1 MHSQESSSERDDPK
15 APKVP
20 EPRAEPREEQRPP
33 QMARRTRSTLDL
45 RSVQRLQRGAGNA
58 AVSRLLA
65 AQQPPAAPLRQGP
78 TGGAA
83 GQGAPAG
90 PVGQA
95 EYAGQASGG
104 AGAQEQRP
112 GGIPPGRGAVPGGAP
127 GAEDAAGDG
136 VAGLR
141 PAAPRFAD
149 SPSAGP
155 RSARPLSVREARDDE
170 KPGRPERD
178 GAPADASALP
188 ERLPD
193 GGAAAAAATVNAR
206 QGELRAARTGQRPAA
221 SLLKEHRKAQEG
233 EGKGAPGRE
242 RGPHPG
248 EEEGEQGRDQDRDR
262 GHQRREGGRPPDGP
276 GRGAQ
281 GADQGGDGSDTGFT
295 ELDVEPLMPPLWGQS
310 SAQHE
315 EEIQDYKQALSQ
327 DRAISQE
334 KIAAFTAG
342 RRAKS
347 AELAGLVPQLTQQ
360 INGAKAAALGE
371 IGSAETSG
379 VAAVQAAVRNA
390 RSRVQAQA
398 RSARA
403 QVEAGH
409 SAAVVG
415 MGAAASGARTAM
427 DSDFRTAGEAVTGK
441 QDEQITKLGELYG
454 RTEQR
459 IRDAAKEAGDLAAGE
474 GKKRAEQ
481 YRAKMIHRD
490 DNWWDGPLTDNRC
503 KARADAATAVGDAYR
518 KELPKAADEPIA
530 DMKKGR
536 PDAEKTVRQVAD
548 DVRESLDTVLQQ
560 SRKGLADG
568 HQQSVQGAADAKT
581 AALQGIGQ
589 ALGAAEAS
597 LAQLQSSQIA
607 AIRGRAAQQRQAV
620 ERNAVGAIAAVTKGV
635 TTARDGLDRS
645 LKGFLKV
652 LGQDETP
659 DAEQLE
665 EVLRN
670 TGAQFDER
678 LEGVA
683 EQLRSQAGQA
693 GASLAAAAKQA
704 ARGMAEAARSASES
718 AVRTAT
724 STGEA
729 LTSTASRTVS
739 GLRQVQQSFA
749 QAAKTMQSGCADANK
764 QVLEGLDKAYTD
776 LAGKFEQ
783 GADGQVKAI
792 ADALK
797 KAATGTGKDEI
808 HPKIT
813 EEADK
818 AADKVKPRWHTVLTF
833 IVVIVVVIALTIAL
847 GPLVIGAV
855 GAIAGTLGASVAVAG
870 VIGTIVGGAI
880 VGAAAGAVGA
890 MVSNVMNGAPL
901 MEGVAKAALF
911 GAIGGAIGGGASA
924 AVAKTA
930 LGAGARVAVE
940 MVVEVAV
947 EIGLEVS
954 AAAITGQEYSWQ
966 QAMLTAATTVAATGV
981 MANPRVQALTHRVQL
996 GSENLLGK
1004 IGLKAPESPSV
1015 KPPETGAPDAPKPP
1029 DTPKTPDLSGA
1040 PDVPGAPKT
1049 EAPTPDAPSAPK
1061 PDTPGP
1067 TPDGGTPGGT
1077 PQPGRGPDGATSWK
1091 PSDIDPTGGQGS
1103 ADGPVRPRDQAG
1115 IEAELRSALG
1125 PLGDRVDLT
1134 VDPDLPGRTVRVHYD
1149 LDGDGLITNV
1159 RMTAGPNA
1167 TPTDIRLHTPTARTM
1182 LRYSGLSGRV
1192 RNLLSQIGEWIGV
1205 HGKPPVGTRAWE
1217 AHLELRKL
1225 PDIIADRARVYA
1237 DADPAARAEL
1247 EPELN
1252 SLVEQFH
1259 THAETLKAWNLDPG
1273 RGYVA
1278 ADDPTRLLPPDAPS
1292 ASRDMLSELISSGR
1306 ELPPLIRDHPSLL
1319 RMIAESP
1326 RAMEG
1331 LVNLV
1336 NSARDLPGVIKENPF
1351 TLWKIA
1357 QDPKGLAEFF
1367 DMVGSGRDLPEVI
1380 RDSPELWASI
1390 AHSPG
1395 GPYELC
1401 KLINDGYRL
1410 PEPLTRDPELFQF
1423 IADDPLAIEG
1433 LFRLLRRRDA
1443 LSDRAQNLLFEALV
1457 THGDAVMPLLY
1468 NVDKGNRGSN
1478 RLNTR
1483 EFEVLVESLQAFPDG
1498 LEGLPRLINL
1508 VERGTREQL
1517 QGALGEL
1524 RIAARLQQGLPEG
1537 QTVEVGH
1544 LLGGKSA
1551 GDIIVRG
1558 PDGDIVQIVEVKSY
1572 DWSKYNPS
1580 QQRGK
1585 AEEFARQRNDMIDR
1599 YAEELDLPRD
1609 RVESMYGMAIIG
1621 ETLPESLLIRL
1632 AELSVHPDQNLA
1644 GIPSRL

>member
-1 MHSQESSSERDDPK
+1 M
-15 APKVP
+15 
-20 EPRAEPREEQRPP
+20 
-33 QMARRTRSTLDL
+33 
-45 RSVQRLQRGAGNA
+45 
-58 AVSRLLA
+58 
-65 AQQPPAAPLRQGP
+65 
-78 TGGAA
+78 
-83 GQGAPAG
+83 
-90 PVGQA
+90 
-95 EYAGQASGG
+95 
-104 AGAQEQRP
+104 
-112 GGIPPGRGAVPGGAP
+112 
-127 GAEDAAGDG
+127 
-136 VAGLR
+136 
-141 PAAPRFAD
+141 
-149 SPSAGP
+149 
-155 RSARPLSVREARDDE
+155 
-170 KPGRPERD
+170 
-178 GAPADASALP
+178 LP

-206 QGELRAARTGQRPAA
+206 QGELRAARTRQRSAA

-248 EEEGEQGRDQDRDR
+248 EEEGEHGRDQDRDR
-262 GHQRREGGRPPDGP
+262 GHEWRDGGQPPDGP
-276 GRGAQ
+276 GRSAQGADQ
-281 GADQGGDGSDTGFT
+281 GADQGGDGSGTGFT

-310 SAQHE
+310 PAQHE

-360 INGAKAAALGE
+360 INGVKAAALGE

-379 VAAVQAAVRNA
+379 VAAVRTAVRNA
-390 RSRVQAQA
+390 RSRIQAQA
-398 RSARA
+398 RLARA

-409 SAAVVG
+409 SAAVAG
-415 MGAAASGARTAM
+415 MGASASGARTAM
-427 DSDFRTAGEAVTGK
+427 DSGFRTAGEAVTGK
-441 QDEQITKLGELYG
+441 QDEQITRLGELYG

-518 KELPKAADEPIA
+518 KELPKAADDPIA

-560 SRKGLADG
+560 SKKGLADG

-581 AALQGIGQ
+581 ASLQGIGQ

-607 AIRGRAAQQRQAV
+607 AIRGQAAQQRQAV
-620 ERNAVGAIAAVTKGV
+620 ERNAAGATAAVARGV

-645 LKGFLKV
+645 LRGFLKI

-659 DAEQLE
+659 DPEQLE

-704 ARGMAEAARSASES
+704 ARGMAETARSASES

-724 STGEA
+724 STGET

-749 QAAKTMQSGCADANK
+749 RTAKTMQSGYADANK

-818 AADKVKPRWHTVLTF
+818 AAAKVKPRWHTVLTF

-855 GAIAGTLGASVAVAG
+855 GAIAGTLGASAAVAG

-901 MEGVAKAALF
+901 MEGVGKAALF

-930 LGAGARVAVE
+930 LGTVARVTVE

-947 EIGLEVS
+947 EVGLEAG
-954 AAAITGQEYSWQ
+954 AAAITGQQYSWQ

-996 GSENLLGK
+996 GSEKLLGN
-1004 IGLKAPESPSV
+1004 IRLKVPESLSV
-1015 KPPETGAPDAPKPP
+1015 KPPEADAPDAPKTP
-1029 DTPKTPDLSGA
+1029 DTPKTSDASGA
-1040 PDVPGAPKT
+1040 PDAPGAPKT
-1049 EAPTPDAPSAPK
+1049 EVPTPDAPSAPK

-1115 IEAELRSALG
+1115 IEAELRNALG
-1125 PLGDRVDLT
+1125 PLGGRVDLT

-1159 RMTAGPNA
+1159 RMIAGPNA
-1167 TPTDIRLHTPTARTM
+1167 TPTDIQLHTPTARTM

-1192 RNLLSQIGEWIGV
+1192 RNLLRQVGEWIGV

-1225 PDIIADRARVYA
+1225 PDIIADRARIYA
-1237 DADPAARAEL
+1237 DAVPAARAEL
-1247 EPELN
+1247 ESELA
-1252 SLVEQFH
+1252 SLTQQLKE
-1259 THAETLKAWNLDPG
+1259 HAQTLKEWNLDPG

-1278 ADDPTRLLPPDAPS
+1278 AERPPKDPPDYH
-1292 ASRDMLSELISSGR
+1292 E
-1306 ELPPLIRDHPSLL
+1306 
-1319 RMIAESP
+1319 
-1326 RAMEG
+1326 
-1331 LVNLV
+1331 
-1336 NSARDLPGVIKENPF
+1336 
-1351 TLWKIA
+1351 W
-1357 QDPKGLAEFF
+1357 
-1367 DMVGSGRDLPEVI
+1367 
-1380 RDSPELWASI
+1380 
-1390 AHSPG
+1390 
-1395 GPYELC
+1395 
-1401 KLINDGYRL
+1401 YRL
-1410 PEPLTRDPELFQF
+1410 NNVWY
-1423 IADDPLAIEG
+1423 
-1433 LFRLLRRRDA
+1433 LRRTSGNTDKPKMWYDPDTGKIEPDTGRGEERFPPNTGKEEA
-1443 LSDRAQNLLFEALV
+1443 FE
-1457 THGDAVMPLLY
+1457 
-1468 NVDKGNRGSN
+1468 
-1478 RLNTR
+1478 
-1483 EFEVLVESLQAFPDG
+1483 
-1498 LEGLPRLINL
+1498 
-1508 VERGTREQL
+1508 
-1517 QGALGEL
+1517 
-1524 RIAARLQQGLPEG
+1524 
-1537 QTVEVGH
+1537 
-1544 LLGGKSA
+1544 LLGGKDPQRSLRKFIEAFA
-1551 GDIIVRG
+1551 GLNIDPEKIPSDVRKNLPEL
-1558 PDGDIVQIVEVKSY
+1558 PDGFLNNLPDSFIDLMPDPGGRPYRPVRSQAKEPMRQWMIAHITSPHVIKGDPRFAEIRKGCQTDQDAINALSAVMLRDLSANLTSADRGSVGERWYQELFKPEYSQVTVTKKEASDQGIDIGMERHLDKVRVEGNDATAIEVKNY
-1572 DWSKYNPS
+1572 TGKLDDRAFEQLDAMRDMVGVGMTINVKGKNLTLKGARVLFPDYRGLWANRDWMVDYLSDAGSSSLRIEVYNSKGERTEIYNEN
-1580 QQRGK
+1580 G
-1585 AEEFARQRNDMIDR
+1585 NL
-1599 YAEELDLPRD
+1599 YAEPGDGINGGKGVDLANDTAITKWLDGL
-1609 RVESMYGMAIIG
+1609 GAW
-1621 ETLPESLLIRL
+1621 L
-1632 AELSVHPDQNLA
+1632 
-1644 GIPSRL
+1644 GIEQ